1 MNSVGSSTNTNPG
14 ARWSGASMVRE
25 YSLRLEPLSAKMIFQ
40 FLATKAAGTS
50 SVSDTTKTPAN
61 RDKPEDNGV
70 IE

>member
-1 MNSVGSSTNTNPG
+1 
-14 ARWSGASMVRE
+14 MVRE